1 MVDDLMH
8 IDRQRSID
16 LTVLVVVSTAIF
28 LLFQPWNQPEVRDKS
43 IWDYIAQVVADGGVP
58 YRDAIE
64 IKTPLSAF
72 LGAAAIR
79 IGRVVGIGDVFSI
92 RILYFALAVAL
103 VVAIFDLATLLYN
116 RGTGLVAAIMV
127 AGIDPLGEWAGS
139 GIQPKVPFML
149 FGVLALAS
157 ALRKRAVLAG
167 ALAALSALCWQ
178 PGCVFLLPAAIA
190 LLPDWRKL
198 VKLSLGFA
206 LPCVLCVGYFAAAG
220 ALSDFYQWT
229 VAFPFGPYVAK
240 YVRSFRS
247 IRDTAWRLLQ
257 MYYSRE
263 VPLLAIATA
272 GVLMAVVSAAVSRAS
287 ARWRT
292 LLVAVL
298 PLAIF
303 LGLTALNLQG
313 ESDLFPILPFA
324 FVFGAAA
331 IHSTLSRLLP
341 PATVPIAA
349 VVLCTAWS
357 ASDAITYRL
366 PSTLQDEIDAL
377 APVARAIG
385 DGDRVYV
392 HGDLQLLV
400 LFNLR
405 NASPHLFLDRGK
417 DAFLDHLEPDGFL
430 KFLDRLEA
438 SHPKVVVLGRRG
450 MIDRG
455 QDLIDRVRAGYDFDH
470 RIQLHYGRDGRFDY
484 ALRVYRRKGTTPL
497 APADAHR
504 AEDVEP

>member
-1 MVDDLMH
+1 MH
-8 IDRQRSID
+8 IDRQRAID
-16 LTVLVVVSTAIF
+16 LTVLVVVSSAIF
-28 LLFQPWNQPEVRDKS
+28 LFFQPWNQPEVRDKS
-43 IWDYIAQVVADGGVP
+43 IWDYIAQVIADGGVP

-72 LGAAAIR
+72 LGAAAIK
-79 IGRVVGIGDVFSI
+79 IGRVAGIADVFSI
-92 RILYFALAVAL
+92 RILYFAIAVTL
-103 VVAIFDLATLLYN
+103 VVAIFDLGTLLFN
-116 RGTGLVAAIMV
+116 RGTGLVAALLV

-149 FGVLALAS
+149 FGVLALTS

-167 ALAALSALCWQ
+167 VLTALSALCWQ

-198 VKLSLGFA
+198 AKLSLGFA
-206 LPCVLCVGYFAAAG
+206 LPCILCVGYFAAAG
-220 ALSDFYQWT
+220 ALDDFYQWT
-229 VAFPFGPYVAK
+229 VAFPFGPYVVK

-263 VPLLAIATA
+263 IPLLAISIL
-272 GVLMAVVSAAVSRAS
+272 GVVMAVVSTAMSRAS
-287 ARWRT
+287 DRYRT
-292 LLVAVL
+292 LLVAFI

-303 LGLTALNLQG
+303 VGLTALNLQG

-324 FVFGAAA
+324 FVFGASA
-331 IHSTLSRLLP
+331 IDWTLSRLLP
-341 PATVPIAA
+341 SAAAPIAGL
-349 VVLCTAWS
+349 VLCTAWS
-357 ASDAITYRL
+357 CSDAITYRL

-400 LFNLR
+400 LFNLH
-405 NASPHLFLDRGK
+405 NSSPYLFLDRGK
-417 DAFLDHLEPDGFL
+417 DTFLDHLEPDGFL
-430 KFLDRLEA
+430 RFLDRLEA

-455 QDLIDRVRAGYDFDH
+455 QDLIDRVRSGYDFDH
-470 RIQLHYGRDGRFDY
+470 RVQLHYGRDGRFDY
-484 ALRVYRRKGTTPL
+484 ALRVYRRKGTPPL
-497 APADAHR
+497 AAAEAHR
-504 AEDVEP
+504 GDDAD